1 MDTPMTLTDT
11 ARPAF
16 DRAAETSAPIL
27 PTLAERW
34 SPRSFEAD
42 RPIDESALTA
52 ALEAARWAPSAA
64 NSQPARFIVA
74 RRGTEAFDRIAAALM
89 GFNSVWAGSAG
100 ALVVAVAEITD
111 AEGKPRRWAEYD
123 LGQAM
128 AHFSVQAHHD
138 GLHVH
143 QMGGFDVA
151 ALTAAFDLPEN
162 LVPVTVTALGTLA
175 SPDALPDETLR
186 TRETAP
192 RTRLPLESLVL
203 HDA

>member
-1 MDTPMTLTDT
+1 MTLTTDT

-34 SPRSFEAD
+34 SPRSFEAA

-74 RRGTEAFDRIAAALM
+74 RRGSEAFDLIAGTLM

-100 ALVVAVAEITD
+100 AFVVGIAEVTD
-111 AEGKPRRWAEYD
+111 ADGKPRRWAEYD
-123 LGQAM
+123 LGQAI
-128 AHFSVQAHHD
+128 AHLSVQAHHD

-143 QMGGFDVA
+143 QMGGFDAA
-151 ALTAAFDLPEN
+151 ALAQAFDLADS
-162 LVPVTVTALGTLA
+162 LVPLTVTALGTLA
-175 SPDALPDETLR
+175 SPDALPDDSLR
-186 TRETAP
+186 ARELAP
-192 RTRLPLESLVL
+192 RTRLPLDELL
-203 HDA
+203 LANA